1 MKERQDKVSTAWERR
16 RRPLNPEKVSASVP
30 WRLRRRLFLTSVH
43 APSFD
48 LHRRLLPF
56 FPPPPPRCVSL
67 AHLRLAPDGGI
78 HQRRLGNPVRS
89 SWISRSRSRTLH
101 CVSANTEGVCERQR
115 RPSSTGGRAG
125 SASVAHAQECRT
137 GCRQKIP
144 ELM

>member
-1 MKERQDKVSTAWERR
+1 MRETRQGFYCLGKETPTFE
-16 RRPLNPEKVSASVP
+16 PEKVPASVP

-48 LHRRLLPF
+48 LHRRSLPF

-67 AHLRLAPDGGI
+67 AHLHLTPDGGM
-78 HQRRLGNPVRS
+78 HQRSHGNPVRS
-89 SWISRSRSRTLH
+89 CWISAVPLSDPALCLRKHRRCLRT
-101 CVSANTEGVCERQR
+101 SAKTVFHR
-115 RPSSTGGRAG
+115 GREG

-144 ELM
+144 EPM